1 MNAIFGLKTSLAVGE
16 RMIALVATGSAV
28 FISCLP
34 SPTVP
39 KIVAGNSWTDAAKL
53 DELQKTVQETQERN
67 KEIFQT
73 KVFQDI
79 EINNKIAVPSISDTD
94 DSDDELIELDLTLGN
109 RDSCVLEVDD
119 IQDLEVVALLMECN
133 PPDGIY
139 VVNTESIPGLQ
150 DLDVVKHLQM
160 FSQVWRAKIPANQ
173 PNSSFSKHFQRL
185 LQTIYFK
192 LRTMIPC
199 VIAGLKFLI
208 DLPEADEMQILVTG
222 MAYSFGESNKN
233 KFKKRMIAHSISK
246 DGTRRLDD
254 DLIFNLEEDVDTTEQ
269 HPNLLH
275 TGSLRLR
282 KKSPTRAKNKIAR
295 HVRESFYIVLV
306 PFKKSSL
313 S

>member
-1 MNAIFGLKTSLAVGE
+1 MIQAHVCRYKRDLKSEANAKEISDGLPFLEYELHRQLICKLKVKGMNAIFGLKASLAVGE
-16 RMIALVATGSAV
+16 RMIALVCTGTAV
-28 FISCLP
+28 FLTSLP
-34 SPTVP
+34 SPKVP
-39 KIVAGNSWTDAAKL
+39 KIVAGNSWTDSAKL

-73 KVFQDI
+73 KVYQES
-79 EINNKIAVPSISDTD
+79 EISSKIGVPSISDTD

-139 VVNTESIPGLQ
+139 VVNTEYLPGLQ

-208 DLPEADEMQILVTG
+208 ELPEAVSRTHLLPLFIPYNLNNFFRM
-222 MAYSFGESNKN
+222 KC
-233 KFKKRMIAHSISK
+233 KF
-246 DGTRRLDD
+246 
-254 DLIFNLEEDVDTTEQ
+254 
-269 HPNLLH
+269 
-275 TGSLRLR
+275 
-282 KKSPTRAKNKIAR
+282 
-295 HVRESFYIVLV
+295 
-306 PFKKSSL
+306 
-313 S
+313 